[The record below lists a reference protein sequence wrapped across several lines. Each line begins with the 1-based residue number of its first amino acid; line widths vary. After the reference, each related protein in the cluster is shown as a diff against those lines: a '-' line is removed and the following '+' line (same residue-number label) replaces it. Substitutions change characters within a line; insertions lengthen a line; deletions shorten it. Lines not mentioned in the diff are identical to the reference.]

1 MDTEGFNMKNFIYLT
16 DFEQVEFK
24 RLQEQVR
31 DVSFNLRNRFRTS
44 AYQVSFHVKNYTFL
58 FHFLFCL
65 NTWKK
70 SR

>member
-44 AYQVSFHVKNYTFL
+44 AYQVSFHVKN
-58 FHFLFCL
+58 
-65 NTWKK
+65 
-70 SR
+70 